1 MRLPMNPNSH
11 SSQITFPVERLG
23 LQTVAKSVEITPR
36 LIQSAAAAVQET
48 NERYFDDARINGLDV
63 HPGLIFSLEWWAR
76 FMPGGGTLPKE
87 IGLLGVHSSTDIRL
101 IRPFELGDIITSQ
114 GRLISISAIPPGTLT
129 VTRWTFSDARGNIVA
144 EYDKGGVIRGI
155 FPDGKDQSINEGLPI
170 PDVSEHA
177 LNSSWSKEIKIT
189 ANTAQIYSE
198 CAQIYNP
205 IHTEKQVA
213 IKAGLPNTILHGVCT
228 QSLAIGAVLDYIC
241 DGDPKRLKRVYGQYR
256 SMVLPNSMIEVRV
269 ITTEIL
275 ADKSTRVQYEV
286 LTESGNKAI
295 DNGVLIIE
303 KK

>member
-1 MRLPMNPNSH
+1 MNPNSH

-48 NERYFDDARINGLDV
+48 NERYFDDTRANGLDV

-76 FMPGGGTLPKE
+76 FMPGSSALPEE

-101 IRPFELGDIITSQ
+101 IRSFKLGDIITSQ

-144 EYDKGGVIRGI
+144 EYDKGGIIRGI
-155 FPDGKDQSINEGLPI
+155 FPDGKDQSINDGLPL
-170 PDVSEHA
+170 PDVSKRA
-177 LNSSWSKEIKIT
+177 LNPSWSKVIKIT
-189 ANTAQIYSE
+189 TNTAQIYSE

-256 SMVLPNSMIEVRV
+256 SMVLPNSMIEVSV
-269 ITTEIL
+269 LATEIV
-275 ADKSTRVQYEV
+275 ADKSTLVQ
-286 LTESGNKAI
+286 
-295 DNGVLIIE
+295 
-303 KK
+303 